1 MKDDRFKYRIEGIYH
16 SGRLGTRWQEV
27 SDLKYDGLVGCL
39 CSFDPKEVEQFKG
52 IRFFLKDHPYHSW
65 WETTAVLQ
73 LAKDFDD
80 NYVLETVN
88 TIYMFKEVKE

>member
-1 MKDDRFKYRIEGIYH
+1 MGFNRFKYRIKGIFY
-16 SGRLGTRWQEV
+16 SGRTGTRWQEV

-39 CSFDPKEVEQFKG
+39 CSFDPEKVEQFNG

-65 WETTAVLQ
+65 WETTAVIQ
-73 LAKDFDD
+73 LSMDFDG

-88 TIYMFKEVKE
+88 TIYVFEEVKE